1 MLPILNPV
9 PAHRFVTI
17 QYDGPDCTNALHR
30 TTAFDGAANWI
41 ACSIYDLNAD
51 EQELVQELVLSTI
64 ELAWGLGI
72 AITLHIEEGTE
83 FFIQPGFHGLIP
95 GADPDKLEFYLD
107 EDWIAQELQI
117 DNWAP
122 LVQF

>member
-9 PAHRFVTI
+9 PAHRFVTV

-30 TTAFDGAANWI
+30 TVDRDAAANWI
-41 ACSIYDLNAD
+41 ACSIYDLSAD
-51 EQELVQELVLSTI
+51 DQNLVHELVLSTI

-72 AITLHIEEGTE
+72 AITLHMQDESS

-95 GADPDKLEFYLD
+95 GFDPDKMAFYLD
-107 EDWIAQELQI
+107 EDWMAMDLGVT
-117 DNWAP
+117 DWTP